1 MPEQNKLA
9 LPVTI
14 ELGASLH
21 HLATPAAVQSLQ
33 YRLRFQI
40 DQLLKHLGFAGA
52 PAVTVATLTI
62 GRAVRVRVHGRIQP
76 YTLELMRRAWWTV
89 SPRHHKARFAFF
101 REGADHFP
109 DEWLMKAAASKEET
123 EHEAIFDFIFHLAL
137 NVIRRRPGCLLSR
150 AQAAAYLEQDAPA
163 GPLPSLADVHY
174 ILRSLLNRGVSLAD
188 GRRVL
193 ALLAE
198 GQEAEWSRDQSVQ
211 HLFRRLRSHRVEI
224 HAHPD
229 YLWAIT
235 GREWEEPVALFAPE
249 VGDEGEEEAIQAP
262 FILMV
267 DGLFYELG
275 IQPPDLYVVPSSS
288 MQIGLVA
295 VKINDHL
302 GAPALGLRPDE
313 ILVNRPAQLSG
324 ETPALNPANKNEC
337 AIVSRDREL
346 PPEIDT
352 WKPHEYLVLF
362 TYGELVRLA
371 DRLITVDDAE
381 YYLARLAEGFPDL
394 ARAVFD
400 RYALADVAALLQ
412 GLAGEGISIRNL
424 RAILEDL
431 LRFDTIEA
439 DASRYIIFDQRLSLP
454 PGTHRERHED
464 WRTYLEFVRQ
474 QLKKQISHHYT
485 RNQSVLHVFLVDPNV
500 EKRLLALHETT
511 REEEAAPLLTEA
523 EEEAFRDQVWY
534 HLDADAGSLKPA
546 LLTSSQVRPFLRDL
560 LAPELPDVPVL
571 AYEEL
576 DPTLTIQPL
585 ARITLDAPPQAPMAA
600 GGETMAES

>member
-1 MPEQNKLA
+1 MPEQNELA

-40 DQLLKHLGFAGA
+40 DQLLKHLGLAGT
-52 PAVTVATLTI
+52 PAVTVATPSI

-89 SPRHHKARFAFF
+89 GPRHHKARFAFF

-109 DEWLMKAAASKEET
+109 DEWLMNAADSQEET
-123 EHEAIFDFIFHLAL
+123 EREAILDFIFHLAL

-150 AQAAAYLEQDAPA
+150 AQAAATLEQDVAA
-163 GPLPSLADVHY
+163 DPLPSLADAEY
-174 ILRSLLNRGVSLAD
+174 IMRFLLNRGVSLAN

-193 ALLAE
+193 ALLSE
-198 GQEAEWSRDQSVQ
+198 GREAGWSRDEIAQ
-211 HLFRRLRSHRVEI
+211 HLFRRLHSHRVEI

-235 GREWEEPVALFAPE
+235 GREWERPVALFAPE
-249 VGDEGEEEAIQAP
+249 VGDDGEEEAFQAP
-262 FILMV
+262 FALMV

-295 VKINDHL
+295 VKVNDHL

-337 AIVSRDREL
+337 AIVSRDSEL

-371 DRLITVDDAE
+371 DRLVTVDDAE
-381 YYLARLAEGFPDL
+381 YYLARLAERFPDL
-394 ARAVFD
+394 VRAVFD

-412 GLAGEGISIRNL
+412 GLVGEGISIRNL

-454 PGTHRERHED
+454 PGTQSERHQD

-485 RNQSVLHVFLVDPNV
+485 RNQSVLHVFLVDPNL
-500 EKRLLALHETT
+500 EKRLLTLHETT
-511 REEEAAPLLTEA
+511 PEEEAAPLLTEA

-560 LAPELPDVPVL
+560 LSPELPDVPVL

-576 DPTLTIQPL
+576 DPALSIQPL
-585 ARITLDAPPQAPMAA
+585 ARITLAAPPEATMAA
-600 GGETMAES
+600 DGETMLES